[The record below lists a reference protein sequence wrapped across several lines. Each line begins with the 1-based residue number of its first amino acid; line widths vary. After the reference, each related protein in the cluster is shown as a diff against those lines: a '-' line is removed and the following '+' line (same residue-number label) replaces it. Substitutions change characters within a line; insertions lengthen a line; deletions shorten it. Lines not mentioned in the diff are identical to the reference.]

1 MCHCWYRG
9 TIAMVSGGG
18 LPHFHIIH
26 TPGRDC
32 CMNQGSF
39 ITPFT
44 TCFLLCLIIKV
55 FVCIKYFIRIY
66 PGISFSK
73 PDCCSCPRRLI
84 LGELDRQKSRGKISR
99 NPAGKMRKSSE
110 IDQSAI
116 SQPPPQFVTQ
126 T

>member
-1 MCHCWYRG
+1 MCHCCCYGQWRRSATFPYYSYARKG
-9 TIAMVSGGG
+9 LLYESGMFYNP
-18 LPHFHIIH
+18 LH
-26 TPGRDC
+26 
-32 CMNQGSF
+32 NLL
-39 ITPFT
+39 FT
-44 TCFLLCLIIKV
+44 LFDYKDFFCLN
-55 FVCIKYFIRIY
+55 YYIRMY

>member
-1 MCHCWYRG
+1 MSLLVQENHCYGQWRRSSATFPYYSYARK
-9 TIAMVSGGG
+9 G
-18 LPHFHIIH
+18 LLYES
-26 TPGRDC
+26 
-32 CMNQGSF
+32 GSF
-39 ITPFT
+39 TTPFT
-44 TCFLLCLIIKV
+44 TCFLLCLITKI
-55 FVCIKYFIRIY
+55 FCINYYIRMY
-66 PGISFSK
+66 PGMSFSK